1 MIFIKSKEG
10 CVFPMVIWS
19 EFRMG
24 MSRDDDYREDAS
36 HFTQNMR
43 VHFFR
48 GNNLKILNIF

>member
-1 MIFIKSKEG
+1 MIIKSKEG